1 MGSRPCIPFFTDQD
15 VPESV
20 GKHLSSAGHGVTR
33 LRDCMPDDS
42 ADPVVAITCAVNGL
56 VLITH
61 DKDFR
66 QASKRLQVTQREYRK
81 LHRIQL
87 RCDEVNSAKRIEQA
101 LSLIESEWLL
111 VEKSIEHQMVIEIT
125 DTSIR
130 IVR

>member
-1 MGSRPCIPFFTDQD
+1 
-15 VPESV
+15 
-20 GKHLSSAGHGVTR
+20 
-33 LRDCMPDDS
+33 MPDDS
-42 ADPVVAITCAVNGL
+42 VDPVVAITCSVNGL

-66 QASKRLQVTQREYRK
+66 QLSKRLQVTQRQYRR

-87 RCDEVNSAKRIEQA
+87 RCEEANSAKRIQQA

-111 VEKSIEHQMVIEIT
+111 VEKSIDQQMIIEIT